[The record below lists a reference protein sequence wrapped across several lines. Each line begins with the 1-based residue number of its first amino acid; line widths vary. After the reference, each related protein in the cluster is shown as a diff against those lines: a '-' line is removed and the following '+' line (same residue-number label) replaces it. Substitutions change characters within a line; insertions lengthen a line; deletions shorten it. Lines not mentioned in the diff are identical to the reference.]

1 MAHSSLKSLRERLR
15 AHLPWRL
22 SKPPSTTSAQCRLLT
37 VIEEGSHLRHREALV
52 GEIARCEL
60 CADVVLELLERGAFG
75 LELPL
80 QCAGM
85 ERERRRD
92 VFREI
97 AGLINRVASEGY
109 GLVITTGGVGAEAK
123 GVV

>member
-1 MAHSSLKSLRERLR
+1 
-15 AHLPWRL
+15 
-22 SKPPSTTSAQCRLLT
+22 
-37 VIEEGSHLRHREALV
+37 
-52 GEIARCEL
+52 
-60 CADVVLELLERGAFG
+60 
-75 LELPL
+75 
-80 QCAGM
+80 M

-109 GLVITTGGVGAEAK
+109 GLVITTGGVRAEAK

>member
-1 MAHSSLKSLRERLR
+1 MPKSSG
-15 AHLPWRL
+15 P
-22 SKPPSTTSAQCRLLT
+22 SAQITPERVPKSSGIRTQRRLLT

-123 GVV
+123 RVV

>member
-1 MAHSSLKSLRERLR
+1 
-15 AHLPWRL
+15 
-22 SKPPSTTSAQCRLLT
+22 
-37 VIEEGSHLRHREALV
+37 
-52 GEIARCEL
+52 
-60 CADVVLELLERGAFG
+60 
-75 LELPL
+75 
-80 QCAGM
+80 M

-123 GVV
+123 RVV